1 MQNIR
6 EQITSLEPPAGL
18 QPGILDTLDTSN
30 ATRPVRG
37 QEGPPRG
44 WSLALRPPASACY
57 GRLQVRGG
65 VAMRQLGPRR
75 DTPDTA
81 DTPETLENLDTTD
94 TPDTL
99 ETSDTPDSQDTL
111 ETLQCPQLGLILA
124 RHCTHSRH
132 PRCTLD
138 TRDTLATRDNPDT
151 PDAFGKSDGA
161 DAPQTQLR
169 PQGGAGSAA
178 RP

>member
-1 MQNIR
+1 M
-6 EQITSLEPPAGL
+6 LP
-18 QPGILDTLDTSN
+18 
-30 ATRPVRG
+30 
-37 QEGPPRG
+37 
-44 WSLALRPPASACY
+44 
-57 GRLQVRGG
+57 
-65 VAMRQLGPRR
+65 LGPRR

-81 DTPETLENLDTTD
+81 DTPETLDNLDTVD

-138 TRDTLATRDNPDT
+138 TRDTLATRDNPDA
-151 PDAFGKSDGA
+151 PDTFGKFEGA
-161 DAPQTQLR
+161 DALQTQLW
-169 PQGGAGSAA
+169 PQGGRIRRPALKEGWARLVVDSCCGSMSHC
-178 RP
+178 RGRVRS